1 MKIFS
6 KTIAIIILLTTF
18 IGSDLKA
25 QCVEQGNS
33 IFSLGYGFPN
43 LGKSI
48 YKALNTNND
57 FKVKGIGPL
66 HLKYEY
72 MLSDNIGIGAS
83 INFVNFGATYTET
96 TSGDSMDINEN
107 WIHWTQT
114 TKYTLATKNYSAL
127 FRFNY
132 HFVSTDNLDV
142 YFGIGA
148 GLRGGKTTYT
158 SVPKDP
164 DFTFDTKIAIP
175 VGMETSL
182 GMRYFFTE
190 NIGVYTEIGLG
201 KSLIQF
207 GGCFKL

>member
-6 KTIAIIILLTTF
+6 KTIAIIILFITF
-18 IGSDLKA
+18 IGTDVKA
-25 QCVEQGNS
+25 QCVAQGNS

-72 MLSDNIGIGAS
+72 MVSDKVGIGAS
-83 INFVNFGATYTET
+83 INFVN
-96 TSGDSMDINEN
+96 
-107 WIHWTQT
+107 
-114 TKYTLATKNYSAL
+114 
-127 FRFNY
+127 Y
-132 HFVSTDNLDV
+132 HFVSNDNLDV
-142 YFGIGA
+142 YFGVGA
-148 GLRGGKTTYT
+148 GYRGGKTTYT
-158 SVPKDP
+158 SVPNDP
-164 DFTFDTKIAIP
+164 DFSFDTKIAIP
-175 VGMETSL
+175 VGMETTL

-190 NIGVYTEIGLG
+190 NIGAYTEIGLG

-207 GGCFKL
+207 GACFKI